1 MKQVVKRKSEVA
13 AILLDAEDSAEED
26 KTMVR
31 VIMKKII

>member
-13 AILLDAEDSAEED
+13 AILLDAEDFAEED
-26 KTMVR
+26 NTMVR